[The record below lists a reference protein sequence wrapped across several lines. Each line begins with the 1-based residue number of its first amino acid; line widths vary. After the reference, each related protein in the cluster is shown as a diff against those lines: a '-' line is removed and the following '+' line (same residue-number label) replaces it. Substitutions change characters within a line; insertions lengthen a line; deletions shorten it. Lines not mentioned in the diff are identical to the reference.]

1 MGLPWILFYRE
12 RMEELG
18 DKSSLYFNIA
28 YPSLEDSV
36 FVTSDGMTS
45 APGTERNRDS
55 GKKLKRSPKDVEM
68 EARIVREKAVVQK
81 NLSCSRLFDYTSEMQ
96 MRKRQAEVM
105 DEIMETE
112 DKLEVVEGRLGGGDA
127 NDEHILRRV
136 HSLKRKLS
144 VLTEEEA
151 KLSSAIQELSPAS
164 SNN

>member
-1 MGLPWILFYRE
+1 MWVPH
-12 RMEELG
+12 
-18 DKSSLYFNIA
+18 S
-28 YPSLEDSV
+28 
-36 FVTSDGMTS
+36 
-45 APGTERNRDS
+45 
-55 GKKLKRSPKDVEM
+55 KLVEM